1 MLTIRLRRM
10 GSNKRPFFRV
20 VVADSRAPRDGRA
33 VEELG
38 FYDPRATPERFS
50 VDRERL
56 AYWVKVG
63 AQLSP
68 TVRALLARHREEPAA
83 AEPAAAPPAP
93 VDGEASR

>member
-20 VVADSRAPRDGRA
+20 VVAEARTPRDGRA

-50 VDRERL
+50 INRERL
-56 AYWVKVG
+56 AYWLKVG
-63 AQLSP
+63 AQPSP
-68 TVRALLARHREEPAA
+68 TVRNLLARHPETAS
-83 AEPAAAPPAP
+83 AEPSAEPT
-93 VDGEASR
+93 EASS